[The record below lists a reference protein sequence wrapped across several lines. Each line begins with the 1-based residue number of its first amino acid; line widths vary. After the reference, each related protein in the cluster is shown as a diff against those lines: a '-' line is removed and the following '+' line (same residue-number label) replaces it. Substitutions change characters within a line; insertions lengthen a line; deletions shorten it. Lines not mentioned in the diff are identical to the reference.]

1 MSVEKI
7 DIVEAM
13 LYIAGDIGVKESS
26 LIKNIPITKDEL
38 EQSVE
43 LYNKHKKHLNILV
56 HEDIYYLKTTPIV
69 EEYILKLLKERP
81 SNKLSN
87 QALEVLSI
95 IAYNQPVARG
105 MIEELRG
112 VSPDGPIQTLLNKNL
127 IQRVSIENDRRTFYK
142 TTQTFLEIFGLET
155 ITDLP
160 SADEIE
166 EDEHI
171 ELFFNQLK
179 GENDE

>member
-1 MSVEKI
+1 
-7 DIVEAM
+7 
-13 LYIAGDIGVKESS
+13 
-26 LIKNIPITKDEL
+26 
-38 EQSVE
+38 
-43 LYNKHKKHLNILV
+43 
-56 HEDIYYLKTTPIV
+56 
-69 EEYILKLLKERP
+69 
-81 SNKLSN
+81 
-87 QALEVLSI
+87 
-95 IAYNQPVARG
+95 

-142 TTQTFLEIFGLET
+142 TTQTFLEIFGLKT